1 MKYIVTGG
9 AGFIGSHIVDRLIED
24 GNEVI
29 SLDNESATSNE
40 EFYWNPKAQKAVLDI
55 CDYDKIEPLF
65 KGVNCVF
72 HLAAEARIQP
82 AIKNPCKAS
91 ATNVLG
97 TCNVLQAARENGVD
111 RVIYSS
117 TSSAYGLINEPPLT
131 EDMPNDCLNPYS
143 VTKVA
148 GEDLCKMYTNL
159 FGLKTVVFRYFNVYG
174 ERQPIKGQYA
184 PVVGIFLRQFE
195 DGEPLTIVGD
205 EHQRRDFTYVKDV
218 VEANML
224 AANSNNEDLFGQ
236 TINIGVG
243 DNTSVLELAQMIG
256 YDFKYLPERLGEAR
270 ITLADI
276 SNAKELLGWEPT
288 AELRDWVL
296 LQKVQGKPMTA
307 TSFLRQE
314 KDR

>member
-1 MKYIVTGG
+1 MKCIVTGG

-40 EFYWNPKAQKAVLDI
+40 EFYWNPQAHKTVLDI

-117 TSSAYGLINEPPLT
+117 TSSAYGLTNTPPLT

-143 VTKVA
+143 VTKVS
-148 GEDLCKMYTNL
+148 GEELCKMYTKL
-159 FGLKTVVFRYFNVYG
+159 FGLKTLTLRYFNVYG

-184 PVVGIFLRQFE
+184 PVVGIFLCQTE
-195 DGEPLTIVGD
+195 AGEPMTIVGD
-205 EHQRRDFTYVKDV
+205 GLQRRDFTYISDV
-218 VEANML
+218 VDANML
-224 AANSNNEDLFGQ
+224 AMNSKSVSIWGQ
-236 TINIGVG
+236 TCNIGTG
-243 DNTSVLELAQMIG
+243 KNHSVLELAKMIG
-256 YDFKYLPERLGEAR
+256 TKYIHIPERLGEAR
-270 ITLADI
+270 VTLADI
-276 SNAKELLGWEPT
+276 TKARSVLDWEP
-288 AELRDWVL
+288 
-296 LQKVQGKPMTA
+296 KVQLEDWIKEYTNV
-307 TSFLRQE
+307 
-314 KDR
+314 

>member
-117 TSSAYGLINEPPLT
+117 TSSAYGLINDPPLT

-148 GEDLCKMYTNL
+148 GEDLCKMYYTL
-159 FGLKTVVFRYFNVYG
+159 WGVPTISLRYFNIYG
-174 ERQPIKGQYA
+174 ERQPIKGPYA
-184 PVVGIFLRQFE
+184 PVIGLFQKQKESSKF
-195 DGEPLTIVGD
+195 LTIVGD
-205 EHQRRDFTYVKDV
+205 GTQRRDFTHVSDAV
-218 VEANML
+218 QANML
-224 AANSNNEDLFGQ
+224 AMETQNKQCFGE
-236 TINIGVG
+236 TFNIGTG
-243 DNTSVLELAQMIG
+243 TNHSILEIAKMIDHD
-256 YDFKYLPERLGEAR
+256 YVFIPKRKGEAH
-270 ITLADI
+270 ITLANIDKAKKMLGYKPSVKLQDWI
-276 SNAKELLGWEPT
+276 SKI
-288 AELRDWVL
+288 
-296 LQKVQGKPMTA
+296 KK
-307 TSFLRQE
+307 
-314 KDR
+314 